1 MIPISSQ
8 TANLIGFAG
17 SFCIV
22 AAFVYA
28 NRAERMDKLVY
39 NLVNLLGA
47 ALLTVS
53 LLVNY
58 NLPTLVLEI
67 VWMSIAVYGITVAL
81 RERKAQRSGA
91 ST

>member
-1 MIPISSQ
+1 MIAITPE

-22 AAFVYA
+22 AAFIYA
-28 NRAERMDKLVY
+28 NRAKQMDKLTY
-39 NLVNLLGA
+39 NLANLLGA
-47 ALLTVS
+47 ALLTIS

-67 VWMSIAVYGITVAL
+67 VWMTIAVYGIVVAL
-81 RERKAQRSGA
+81 RERAAARKEA

>member
-1 MIPISSQ
+1 MIAISSE
-8 TANLIGFAG
+8 TANLIGFVG

-28 NRAERMDKLVY
+28 NRAANMDKLVFNVV
-39 NLVNLLGA
+39 NLVGA

-67 VWMSIAVYGITVAL
+67 VWMTISVYGITTAL
-81 RERKAQRSGA
+81 RERAAARREA
-91 ST
+91 NI

>member
-1 MIPISSQ
+1 MIAITPE
-8 TANLIGFAG
+8 TANLVGFAG

-28 NRAERMDKLVY
+28 NRAQQMDKLVY
-39 NLVNLLGA
+39 NIVNLIGA

-67 VWMSIAVYGITVAL
+67 VWITISVYGITVAL
-81 RERKAQRSGA
+81 RERAAARREAKI
-91 ST
+91 

>member
-8 TANLIGFAG
+8 SANLVGFAG

-28 NRAERMDKLVY
+28 NRAKPMDKLVY

-81 RERKAQRSGA
+81 RERAAKRRGA
-91 ST
+91 SA